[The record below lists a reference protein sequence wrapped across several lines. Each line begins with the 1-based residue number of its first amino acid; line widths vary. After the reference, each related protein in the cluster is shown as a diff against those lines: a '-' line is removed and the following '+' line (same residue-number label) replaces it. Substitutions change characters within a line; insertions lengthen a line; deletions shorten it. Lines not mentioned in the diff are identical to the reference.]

1 MILKRSK
8 FSKGPKPSNRNNGRR
23 NGYQRNSYD
32 SKKPNRLRFRGNT
45 SQLLNKYLVLA
56 KNAISS
62 GDRIQAEYY
71 FQFADHYSRL
81 TSQNGTQEKV
91 NKYET
96 NKEEEKIDSME
107 NENTEQETIES
118 SGVDE
123 SDNHENEDIEDS
135 LQSVSFLAGNT
146 EK

>member
-91 NKYET
+91 N
-96 NKEEEKIDSME
+96 
-107 NENTEQETIES
+107 
-118 SGVDE
+118 
-123 SDNHENEDIEDS
+123 
-135 LQSVSFLAGNT
+135 
-146 EK
+146 

>member
-1 MILKRSK
+1 
-8 FSKGPKPSNRNNGRR
+8 
-23 NGYQRNSYD
+23 
-32 SKKPNRLRFRGNT
+32 
-45 SQLLNKYLVLA
+45 
-56 KNAISS
+56 ISS

>member
-1 MILKRSK
+1 ME
-8 FSKGPKPSNRNNGRR
+8 NAT
-23 NGYQRNSYD
+23 
-32 SKKPNRLRFRGNT
+32 NT
-45 SQLLNKYLVLA
+45 

-107 NENTEQETIES
+107 NENTDQETIES